1 MQEKI
6 IKNIKEMKKFAQ
18 EFSKTLN
25 GGEVILLNGDLGAGK
40 TTFTQFVLENLG
52 VDEPVSSPSFT
63 IMKSYKT
70 EKFNFYHF
78 DMYRIEDESE
88 TYEIGFED
96 YIQNNPRDIVFIEWS
111 ERVLNLL
118 DKTNCKTITIERID
132 ENKRKVRID

>member
-111 ERVLNLL
+111 ERVLDLL

>member
-6 IKNIKEMKKFAQ
+6 IKNIKEMKKFAR

-111 ERVLNLL
+111 ERVLDLL

>member
-1 MQEKI
+1 MKYIVNTMEET
-6 IKNIKEMKKFAQ
+6 KELACWFA
-18 EFSKTLN
+18 KTLKN
-25 GGEVILLNGDLGAGK
+25 GDVVLLNGDLGAGK